1 MKLMKPG
8 QVPARVKRAIQRC
21 WPDGVVEEFDESE
34 SYFQEIRDALRADLI
49 GIRGASV
56 LHETPD
62 RAVTHWDDDDN
73 DDEPEPPADYWQS
86 YDVFFVA
93 LAGDEFEFETETD
106 AGLESEDEDTGPV
119 QGRGWYGCVVAI
131 SLAAPV
137 GAIQFSEYSEFED
150 GSSSIPDLVS
160 GPYSEDTGETVD
172 PDVEYRKALGDAA
185 FEKLSGLRNSIAA
198 ILAKRKVVLLEPAVL
213 IALTPG
219 LTADSDVF
227 VEEPLTVRG
236 AFFFHGA

>member
-49 GIRGASV
+49 GIRGVSV
-56 LHETPD
+56 LHEAPD
-62 RAVTHWDDDDN
+62 RAVTHWDDDD
-73 DDEPEPPADYWQS
+73 EELEPPADYWQS
-86 YDVFFVA
+86 YDVFFLA
-93 LAGDEFEFETETD
+93 LKGDDFEFESEAD
-106 AGLESEDEDTGPV
+106 AGPEFEDQDAEPV

-137 GAIQFSEYSEFED
+137 AAIQFSEYSEFED
-150 GSSSIPDLVS
+150 GSSSIPDLHS
-160 GPYSEDTGETVD
+160 GSYSAETGEAAD
-172 PDVEYRKALGDAA
+172 PEVEYRKALGDVA
-185 FEKLSGLRNSIAA
+185 FEKLSGLRTSIAA
-198 ILAKRKVVLLEPAVL
+198 ILTRRKVVVLEPAIL
-213 IALTPG
+213 SALAPG
-219 LTADSDVF
+219 LTADTDVF
-227 VEEPLTVRG
+227 VAEPLTVRD